1 MKAAQPMKRYV
12 PTAERMSGP
21 FEDYEVREALTT
33 LVNAVKIRKNK
44 KLMRA
49 VRAEARKQQLAA
61 QQVIQSTGEK

>member
-1 MKAAQPMKRYV
+1 MKQPRERRYI
-12 PTAERMSGP
+12 PTAERMNGP
-21 FEDYEVREALTT
+21 FDDYEVRDALST

-49 VRAEARKQQLAA
+49 VRAEARKQQQAA